1 MNFPGTEDMQ
11 LYARFSVKLLTML
24 QGLVKGILFAH
35 FPIKW
40 HFMDKSRHSPQFVP
54 LTC

>member
-35 FPIKW
+35 FPIK
-40 HFMDKSRHSPQFVP
+40 
-54 LTC
+54 